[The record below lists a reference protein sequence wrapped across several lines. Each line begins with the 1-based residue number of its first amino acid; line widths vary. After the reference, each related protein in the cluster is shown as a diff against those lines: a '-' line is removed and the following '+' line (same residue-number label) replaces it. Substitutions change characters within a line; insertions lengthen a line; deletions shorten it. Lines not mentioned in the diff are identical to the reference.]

1 MSMKR
6 VLEVIDNLTGDELV
20 KSIINSLNE
29 NQEKSKSWLIEK
41 SKEYFDFFDN
51 PKICIAAGWYGH
63 LADKLRPFT
72 NEKVLSFDKDPNTK
86 LVGSKLYNDVWFKV
100 ETIESFEKFKKF
112 NVLVCT
118 SCEHLEQKVIDDM
131 LKKTRKGTLI
141 ILQSNNYFAIKDHI
155 NCHNSVK
162 EFNQT
167 LHLEKM
173 LYNGT
178 LELDKFDRYM
188 VIGIK

>member
-1 MSMKR
+1 MNNILK
-6 VLEVIDNLTGDELV
+6 VINDITTDQIV
-20 KSIINSLNE
+20 KSIINSVND
-29 NQEKSKSWLIEK
+29 NQEKSKNWLVDK
-41 SKEYFDFFDN
+41 SKDYLSLLNN

-72 NEKVLSFDKDPNTK
+72 NEKVLSFDKDSNTK

-100 ETIESFEKFKKF
+100 ETIESFESFEKF

-131 LKKTRKGTLI
+131 LEKTKKGTLI
-141 ILQSNNYFAIKDHI
+141 ILQSNNYFEIEDHI
-155 NCHNSVK
+155 NCHNTIDKFLKTIKLDKILFS
-162 EFNQT
+162 
-167 LHLEKM
+167 
-173 LYNGT
+173 GT
-178 LELDKFDRYM
+178 LSLQKYNRFM